1 MSIKY
6 LLTRS
11 TAAFALISGLLVLP
25 AENAGAAAYQDAV
38 LALNPSYYYQLNET
52 STAGGVID
60 STGVLEVV
68 SWIEDTFAVTVPDAD
83 ILPDNL
89 DSIARIV
96 CYVTGCVGA

>member
-1 MSIKY
+1 MSIIETVNANQIEAQ
-6 LLTRS
+6 LREFIVENFFVEDELDAIESLT
-11 TAAFALISGLLVLP
+11 
-25 AENAGAAAYQDAV
+25 DA
-38 LALNPSYYYQLNET
+38 
-52 STAGGVID
+52 GVID

-96 CYVTGCVGA
+96 RYVTGCVGA

>member
-1 MSIKY
+1 MSIIETVNANQIEAQ
-6 LLTRS
+6 LREFIVENFFVEDELDATESLT
-11 TAAFALISGLLVLP
+11 
-25 AENAGAAAYQDAV
+25 DA
-38 LALNPSYYYQLNET
+38 
-52 STAGGVID
+52 GVID

-96 CYVTGCVGA
+96 RYVTGCVGA

>member
-1 MSIKY
+1 MSIIETVTANQIEAQ
-6 LLTRS
+6 LREFIVENFFVEDELDATESLT
-11 TAAFALISGLLVLP
+11 
-25 AENAGAAAYQDAV
+25 DA
-38 LALNPSYYYQLNET
+38 
-52 STAGGVID
+52 GVID

-96 CYVTGCVGA
+96 RYVTGCAGV

>member
-1 MSIKY
+1 MSIIETVNATQIEAQ
-6 LLTRS
+6 LREFIVENFFVEDELDATESLT
-11 TAAFALISGLLVLP
+11 
-25 AENAGAAAYQDAV
+25 DA
-38 LALNPSYYYQLNET
+38 
-52 STAGGVID
+52 GVID

-96 CYVTGCVGA
+96 RYVMGFVGA